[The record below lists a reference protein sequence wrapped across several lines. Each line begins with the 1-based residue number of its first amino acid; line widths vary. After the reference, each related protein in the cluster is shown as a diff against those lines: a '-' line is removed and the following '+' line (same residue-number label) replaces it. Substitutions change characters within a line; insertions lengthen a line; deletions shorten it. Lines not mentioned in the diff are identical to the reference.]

1 MIDFTVSEEGTIWVL
16 LDADFSDESTAV
28 AEHPR
33 ELVQA
38 VRWSTDR
45 VRAQPIILA
54 SADGSLPKVC

>member
-28 AEHPR
+28 VEHPR

-45 VRAQPIILA
+45 VRAQLTILA
-54 SADGSLPKVC
+54 SADGSLPQVC